1 MKPKLYSTAEAAEYL
16 GLHLQTLKYH
26 IYEQKHLTAD
36 YESGG
41 NLLFLQSTLDA
52 FKAAHQSDG
61 LTLQDAAAYLG
72 VNLTWLR
79 YHVYTS
85 KQIAPDGRR
94 GNRNTFSRALL
105 DDARQRL
112 LDKPDK
118 PTDC

>member
-16 GLHLQTLKYH
+16 GIHPQTLKYH
-26 IYEQKHLTAD
+26 IYDQHHLAAD

-41 NLLFLQSTLDA
+41 NLLFLQSTLDS
-52 FKAAHQSDG
+52 FRAAHQAEG
-61 LTLQDAAAYLG
+61 LTMKEAAAYLG

-85 KQIAPDGRR
+85 KQITPDGRR
-94 GNRNTFSRALL
+94 GNQWVFSRQTL

-112 LDKPDK
+112 LKKND
-118 PTDC
+118 

>member
-16 GLHLQTLKYH
+16 GIHPQTLKYH
-26 IYEQKHLTAD
+26 IYEKGHLAAD

-52 FKAAHQSDG
+52 FKAAHQTDG
-61 LTLQDAAAYLG
+61 LSMSEAAAYLG

-85 KQIAPDGRR
+85 KQIVPDGRS
-94 GNRNTFSRALL
+94 GNRWVFSRQTL
-105 DDARQRL
+105 DDARARL
-112 LDKPDK
+112 LDKLGKDRE
-118 PTDC
+118 